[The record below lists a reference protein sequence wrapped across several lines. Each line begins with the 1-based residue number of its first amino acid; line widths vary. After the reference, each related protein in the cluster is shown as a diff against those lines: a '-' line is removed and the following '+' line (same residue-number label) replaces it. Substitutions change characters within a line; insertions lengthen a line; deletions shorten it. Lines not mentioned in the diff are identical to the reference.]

1 MWLRMRRLVFLG
13 LAGLALIAI
22 GATVYLLDRLDHGA
36 IMINVHSFPQ
46 DFPDPAARRFAEA
59 VAAGQVGEALAAAE
73 AAPGG
78 VNTIGNHGSTGLLM
92 AVERRD
98 RRMVEALLKAGAN
111 PNGAP
116 NYAPLLIAVKNDD
129 LDTIGLLLAAG
140 ADPNATME
148 DDTPLYEAGLTG
160 AIDAAKLL
168 LEAGAEID
176 KSDSVGKTPL
186 LVAAGTDSW
195 RTVNFL
201 LDHGASIWSAAGG
214 VTVADF
220 AAHSHILPNNDEGII
235 LPQVIEKIKAAG
247 YPWPPPSAQEVRA
260 LKEEGK
266 WPPRDKR

>member
-1 MWLRMRRLVFLG
+1 
-13 LAGLALIAI
+13 
-22 GATVYLLDRLDHGA
+22 
-36 IMINVHSFPQ
+36 
-46 DFPDPAARRFAEA
+46 
-59 VAAGQVGEALAAAE
+59 VGEALAAAE

-168 LEAGAEID
+168 LKAGAEID
-176 KSDSVGKTPL
+176 KPDSVGKTPMI
-186 LVAAGTDSW
+186 VASTTDHW
-195 RTVNFL
+195 QMVAFL
-201 LDHGASIWSAAGG
+201 LDQGASLWNDVNGI
-214 VTVADF
+214 TVADLTTD
-220 AAHSHILPNNDEGII
+220 SRILPNNDNGRA
-235 LPQVIEKIKAAG
+235 LPRVIEKIKASG
-247 YPWPPPSAQEVRA
+247 YPWPPPNVKEVRA
-260 LKEEGK
+260 LKAEGK
-266 WPPRDKR
+266 WPLPDRK